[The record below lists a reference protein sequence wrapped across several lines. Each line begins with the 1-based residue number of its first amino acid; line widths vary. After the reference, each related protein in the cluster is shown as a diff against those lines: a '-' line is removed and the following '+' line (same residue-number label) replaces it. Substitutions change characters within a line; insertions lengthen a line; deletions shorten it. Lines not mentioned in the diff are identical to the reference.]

1 MRMNELRPGPGARH
15 RRKRIARGQ
24 SSDHGKT
31 AGRGHAGQ
39 KSRSG
44 GYKKVSFEGGQM
56 PIHRRVPKRGFGSR
70 QVAPVEV
77 RLSHLNRFHGEVT
90 LDDLKS
96 ARLVTRGAEA
106 AKVLGSGELTVA
118 VNLRG
123 IAATRGARRAIE
135 AQGGSVVD

>member
-31 AGRGHAGQ
+31 AGRGHTGQ

-44 GYKKVSFEGGQM
+44 GYSKVSFEGGQM

-70 QVAPVEV
+70 KSAPVEV
-77 RLSHLNRFHGEVT
+77 RLSQLNRFNGEIT
-90 LDDLKS
+90 LEDLKN
-96 ARLVTRGAEA
+96 ARLVERSAKA
-106 AKVLGSGELTVA
+106 AKVLGTGELTATVT
-118 VNLRG
+118 LRG
-123 IAATRGARRAIE
+123 IAATRGARNTIE
-135 AQGGSVVD
+135 AQGGHVVD